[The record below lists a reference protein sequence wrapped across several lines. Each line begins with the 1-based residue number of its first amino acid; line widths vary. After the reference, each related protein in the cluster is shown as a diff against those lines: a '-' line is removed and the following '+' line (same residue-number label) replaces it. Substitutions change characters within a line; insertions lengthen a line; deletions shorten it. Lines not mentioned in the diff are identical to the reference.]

1 MQYNS
6 NSNSSWWLGD
16 SLFDNN
22 NVDILTGLEVKD
34 KTQDLIKL
42 AGYRRAIANFV
53 NIVTGKNVP
62 VYFSGTDS
70 YTDGK
75 AVNISAS
82 LKDKDFDAAV
92 GLALHEGSHIKLTDF
107 DTLKNF
113 LRKDDILNDEVE
125 IVNYIAKKYFG
136 HLRDD
141 HQYQT
146 DKAFRYIRDYV
157 KQLLNIVEDRRID
170 NFIFKSA
177 PGYKGYY
184 HALYEKY
191 FNAKIVD
198 KGLLS
203 SEMRKLEWGSYMFRI
218 CNITNDNRDLNALP
232 GLRKIWKI
240 LDLKNISKVKNTDQ
254 ALRIALDIFYEVEQH
269 LPAPDLFQKDDDNT
283 GDDESNDDNKDSD
296 CQGNNSGCSSP
307 NGTKKGDSNDDG
319 SKAKGGEAKKSSG
332 PITPGNGELS
342 PRQLKQLLNA
352 IEKQDKFLN
361 SEIKKT
367 KMNKTDQKKMKALE
381 ESGSEIKKVG
391 KDYKHN
397 FWSRSKK
404 PDTDCIVIK
413 KLTPGLI
420 ENGGYS
426 FLVETAGYW
435 SYKMEGNQEA
445 ISKGIRLGTM
455 LGKKL
460 KLRSEERNTKFSR
473 LESGKIDKRLIASL
487 GFGAERIFQQVMNDK
502 YVPANVHISIDAS
515 GSMSGS
521 KWLSCQ
527 TSVVAIAKAA
537 SMVDNLDIQLSYRT
551 TTGKEGTPCV
561 MVAYDSR
568 VDNFKKIQS
577 LFKHIVPSSLTP
589 EGLTFEA
596 IQSLL
601 VSASGDKES
610 YFINFSDGEPYANP
624 KGFYYAGTEA
634 ATHTKVQVDKMRKKG
649 IKVLSYFVSGYKSDN
664 VSDTFR
670 RMYGKSSAN
679 VDVTSLIPLAKTLNK
694 LFLTK

>member
-1 MQYNS
+1 MQYNN

-22 NVDILTGLEVKD
+22 NVDTLTGLEVKD

-62 VYFSGTDS
+62 VYFSGSDS

-107 DTLKNF
+107 QVLKDF
-113 LRKDDILNDEVE
+113 LRKDDILNDEIE
-125 IVNYIAKKYFG
+125 LVNNIAKKYFG

-146 DKAFRYIRDYV
+146 DKAFRYIRDHV
-157 KQLLNIVEDRRID
+157 KPLLNIVEDRRID

-191 FNAKIVD
+191 FNAKIID
-198 KGLLS
+198 KGLMS
-203 SEMRKLEWGSYMFRI
+203 SEKRDLDWDSYMFRI
-218 CNITNDNRDLNALP
+218 CNITNENRDLDALP

-240 LDLKNISKVKNTDQ
+240 MDLKNIDNIRNTED
-254 ALRIALDIFYEVEQH
+254 ALKIALEIFYEVEENI
-269 LPAPDLFQKDDDNT
+269 PAPDLFQKDDNT
-283 GDDESNDDNKDSD
+283 VGDESNDDNKDSD
-296 CQGNNSGCSSP
+296 CQGDNLGCSSP
-307 NGTKKGDSNDDG
+307 NGSIDGDSDDDG
-319 SKAKGGEAKKSSG
+319 SKAEGEEAKKSSG
-332 PITPGNGELS
+332 SGSVGNGPMTPPQSKKLD
-342 PRQLKQLLNA
+342 NA
-352 IEKQDKFLN
+352 IKKQEEFIQG
-361 SEIKKT
+361 EIKKT
-367 KMNKTDQKKMKALE
+367 KMNKTDQRKMKALE
-381 ESGSEIKKVG
+381 ESGSEIKNVG
-391 KDYKHN
+391 STYNNRWGGNRKEN
-397 FWSRSKK
+397 
-404 PDTDCIVIK
+404 TQCIVIN
-413 KLTPGLI
+413 KLSKGLI
-420 ENGGYS
+420 DSGTYS
-426 FLVETAGYW
+426 FLRNENYNRWRIDAQT
-435 SYKMEGNQEA
+435 EA
-445 ISKGIRLGTM
+445 IAKGVRLGTM

-487 GFGAERIFQQVMNDK
+487 GYGAERIFQQVMNDK

-515 GSMSGS
+515 GSMSGD
-521 KWLSCQ
+521 KWLSSQ

-551 TTGKEGTPCV
+551 TSGKEGLPTILI
-561 MVAYDSR
+561 AYDSR
-568 VDNFKKIQS
+568 VDNFNKIRS
-577 LFKHIVPSSLTP
+577 LFKYITPSSLTP

-596 IQSLL
+596 IQNHL

-610 YFINFSDGEPYANP
+610 YFINFSDGEPYCNT
-624 KGFYYAGTEA
+624 KGFYYGGDEA
-634 ATHTKVQVDKMRKKG
+634 AAHTKGEIDKMRKKG
-649 IKVLSYFVSGYKSDN
+649 IKVLSYFISGYKTDN

-670 RMYGKSSAN
+670 KMYGKASAN
-679 VDVTSLIPLAKTLNK
+679 VDVSSLIPLAKTLNN

>member
-62 VYFSGTDS
+62 VYFSGSDS

-113 LRKDDILNDEVE
+113 LRKDDILNDEVVM
-125 IVNYIAKKYFG
+125 VNYIAKKYFG

-146 DKAFRYIRDYV
+146 DKAFRYIRDHV

-203 SEMRKLEWGSYMFRI
+203 SEMRKLEWDSYMFRI

-232 GLRKIWKI
+232 GLKKIWKI

-254 ALRIALDIFYEVEQH
+254 ALRIALDIFYEVEQN
-269 LPAPDLFQKDDDNT
+269 LPAPDLFQKDDNT
-283 GDDESNDDNKDSD
+283 EGDESNDDNKDSD
-296 CQGNNSGCSSP
+296 CQGENSGCSSP
-307 NGTKKGDSNDDG
+307 NGTKEGDSNDDG
-319 SKAKGGEAKKSSG
+319 SKAEGGEAKKSSG
-332 PITPGNGELS
+332 TVTPGDGELS

-352 IEKQDKFLN
+352 IVKQEKFLN
-361 SEIKKT
+361 NEIKKT
-367 KMNKTDQKKMKALE
+367 KMNKSDQKKMKALE
-381 ESGSEIKKVG
+381 ESGSEMKKVG
-391 KDYKHN
+391 KDYKN
-397 FWSRSKK
+397 LYYRGQK

-413 KLTPGLI
+413 RLTPGLI
-420 ENGGYS
+420 ENGDYS
-426 FLVETAGYW
+426 FLVPTDGYW

-568 VDNFKKIQS
+568 VDSFKKIQS
-577 LFKHIVPSSLTP
+577 LLKHIVPSSLTP

-596 IQSLL
+596 IQHLL

-634 ATHTKVQVDKMRKKG
+634 ASHTKVQVDKMRKKG

>member
-1 MQYNS
+1 MQYNN

-22 NVDILTGLEVKD
+22 NVDTLTGLEVKD

-62 VYFSGTDS
+62 VYFSGSDS

-107 DTLKNF
+107 QVLKDF
-113 LRKDDILNDEVE
+113 LRKDDILNDEIE
-125 IVNYIAKKYFG
+125 LVNNIAKKYFD
-136 HLRDD
+136 HLRND

-146 DKAFRYIRDYV
+146 DKTFRYIRDHV
-157 KQLLNIVEDRRID
+157 KPLLNIVEDRRID

-191 FNAKIVD
+191 FNAKIID
-198 KGLLS
+198 KGLMS
-203 SEMRKLEWGSYMFRI
+203 SEKRDLDWDSYMFRI
-218 CNITNDNRDLNALP
+218 CNITNENRDLDALP

-240 LDLKNISKVKNTDQ
+240 MDLKNIGKIKNTED
-254 ALRIALDIFYEVEQH
+254 ALKIALEIFYEVEENI
-269 LPAPDLFQKDDDNT
+269 PAPDLFQKDDNT

-296 CQGNNSGCSSP
+296 CQGDNLGCSSP
-307 NGTKKGDSNDDG
+307 NGNSEGDSNDDG
-319 SKAKGGEAKKSSG
+319 SKAEGEEAKKSSG
-332 PITPGNGELS
+332 SGSVGNGPMTPPQSRKLDKAIK
-342 PRQLKQLLNA
+342 KQEDF
-352 IEKQDKFLN
+352 IRG
-361 SEIKKT
+361 EIKKT

-391 KDYKHN
+391 SSYVN
-397 FWSRSKK
+397 RWVSRNKR
-404 PDTDCIVIK
+404 PDTECIVIN
-413 KLTPGLI
+413 KLTKGLI
-420 ENGGYS
+420 DTGGYD
-426 FLVETAGYW
+426 FLIRHEYHRWRKEA
-435 SYKMEGNQEA
+435 NAEA
-445 ISKGIRLGTM
+445 IAKGIRLGTM

-473 LESGKIDKRLIASL
+473 LDSGKIDKRLIASL
-487 GFGAERIFQQVMNDK
+487 GYGAERVFQQVMNDK
-502 YVPANVHISIDAS
+502 YTPANVHISIDAS
-515 GSMSGS
+515 GSMSGD
-521 KWLSCQ
+521 KWFSSQ

-551 TTGKEGTPCV
+551 TTGTQGIPCV
-561 MVAYDSR
+561 MIAYDSR
-568 VDNFKKIQS
+568 VDKFNKIRS
-577 LFKHIVPSSLTP
+577 LFKYITPSSLTP

-596 IQSLL
+596 IQNHL
-601 VSASGDKES
+601 VKASGDRES
-610 YFINFSDGEPYANP
+610 YFINFSDGEPYCNP
-624 KGFYYAGTEA
+624 KGFYYAGDEA
-634 ATHTKVQVDKMRKKG
+634 AAHTKGEIDKMRKKG
-649 IKVLSYFVSGYKSDN
+649 IKVLSYFISGYKRDEVGS
-664 VSDTFR
+664 TFR
-670 RMYGKSSAN
+670 KMYGKSSAN
-679 VDVTSLIPLAKTLNK
+679 VDVSSLVPLAKTLNN